1 MDVFRPIEEYRMNA
15 YSWKDI
21 RCRKGDLD
29 PDIEEFAERVEEI
42 GGEEWCVFSTDGL
55 ALLGKELGCDA
66 TVFEDVP
73 YGDRTYTEYAVH
85 NSNAVKSGKPI
96 TFNEDGIVVFITAR
110 FDDGNLDIN
119 EQAEHMLKEE

>member
-1 MDVFRPIEEYRMNA
+1 MNA

-21 RCRKGDLD
+21 RCRKSDLD
-29 PDIEEFAERVEEI
+29 SDMSKFAEKIEEI
-42 GGEEWCVFSTDGL
+42 DGEEWAIFSTDKL
-55 ALLGKELGCDA
+55 ALFGKELGCDI

-73 YGDRTYTEYAVH
+73 YDDEAYTEYAVH

-96 TFNEDGIVVFITAR
+96 TFNKDGIIVFLTAR

-119 EQAEHMLKEE
+119 EQAEHMLEEE